1 MGVGCPVARMNNT
14 NLLLLD
20 PLKKMQKGTCT
31 GKATRYFLRL
41 SLISAIIS

>member
-1 MGVGCPVARMNNT
+1 MNNT
-14 NLLLLD
+14 DLLVPD

-41 SLISAIIS
+41 SLIPAIIS